1 MLPAAATGRSTH
13 LNTPVRKLDAEQ
25 VKSMWSLPISGV
37 LRAGLIAAG
46 IMLRVGAT
54 VRAGLQG

>member
-1 MLPAAATGRSTH
+1 MQST
-13 LNTPVRKLDAEQ
+13 KA
-25 VKSMWSLPISGV
+25 MWNLPISGV
-37 LRAGLIAAG
+37 LRAGLVAAG